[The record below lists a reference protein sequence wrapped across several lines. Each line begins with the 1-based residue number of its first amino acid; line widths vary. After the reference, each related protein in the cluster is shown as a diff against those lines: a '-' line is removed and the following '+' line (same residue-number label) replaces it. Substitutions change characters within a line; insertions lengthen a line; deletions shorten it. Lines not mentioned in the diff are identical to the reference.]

1 LPRTLLIV
9 DIQNDYFDGG
19 AMPLV
24 GATEAAAAA
33 AKVLASFRSAGDPV
47 VHVQHLWDDPEA
59 TFMRPGTSGVD
70 IHDDVKPQTGEPV
83 VTKAEP
89 NAFFG
94 TRLGELLGELDTR
107 ELVVLGMMTSMCV
120 DSTVRAAAELG
131 FDVTLVHDACAAPD
145 LTFDGQ
151 TVPGAAVHAAFV
163 AALGDGFATV
173 RPSSAVAASGAR

>member
-1 LPRTLLIV
+1 MARTLLIV
-9 DIQNDYFDGG
+9 DVQNDYFEGG

-24 GATEAAAAA
+24 GADRAVAAAEG
-33 AKVLASFRSAGDPV
+33 VLASFRQAGDPV
-47 VHVQHLWDDPEA
+47 VHVQHIWDDPEA
-59 TFMRPGTSGVD
+59 TFMRPGTRGVD
-70 IHDDVKPQTGEPV
+70 IHDAVRPLSDEAV
-83 VTKAEP
+83 VTKADP

-94 TRLGELLGELDTR
+94 TGLEQLLGELATQ

-145 LTFDGQ
+145 LTFEGE
-151 TVPGAAVHAAFV
+151 TVGGAAVHAAFV

-173 RPSSAVAASGAR
+173 RPSRDVLA

>member
-1 LPRTLLIV
+1 MARTLLIV

-24 GATEAAAAA
+24 GSDRAGAAARQ
-33 AKVLASFRSAGDPV
+33 VLGSFRATGDPV
-47 VHVQHLWDDPEA
+47 VHVQHVWDDPDA
-59 TFMRPGTSGVD
+59 TFMRPGTRGVE
-70 IHDDVKPQTGEPV
+70 IHDSVRPLTGEPV

-89 NAFFG
+89 NSFFRTG
-94 TRLGELLGELDTR
+94 LQQQLDELATQ

-131 FDVTLVHDACAAPD
+131 YDVTLVHDACAAPD
-145 LTFDGQ
+145 LTFEGV
-151 TVPGAAVHAAFV
+151 TVGGAAVHAAFV

-173 RPSSAVAASGAR
+173 RPSQALLA